1 MGIWTKNK
9 GANNVFH
16 VTFKACH
23 TLYVS
28 HLLSVY
34 QEVEN
39 RIAAFRD
46 MLTKKL
52 LTLPSSLE
60 EQKRLI
66 R

>member
-1 MGIWTKNK
+1 MLL
-9 GANNVFH
+9 
-16 VTFKACH
+16 FKACH
-23 TLYVS
+23 TFHVS
-28 HLLSVY
+28 HLLVY